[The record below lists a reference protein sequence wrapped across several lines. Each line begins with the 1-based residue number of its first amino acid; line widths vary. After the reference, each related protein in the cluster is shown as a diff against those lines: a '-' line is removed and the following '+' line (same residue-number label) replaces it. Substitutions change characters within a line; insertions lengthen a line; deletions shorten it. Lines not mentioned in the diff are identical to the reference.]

1 MKIFS
6 LSLLFIALL
15 APPALA
21 EYLQG
26 TVVGIDHGKRQVQ
39 ILLTEGPC
47 SFEEEEAAAGNQE
60 PVPPPPGRQITVQ
73 AAWLPGCLGQGAQVY
88 ARGRYAAGNKEL
100 FEADEVFPC
109 RQRGGHDPTGVR
121 SRFHHQRKQMM
132 RHMGRDIHE

>member
-1 MKIFS
+1 MKMFS
-6 LSLLFIALL
+6 LSILLIVLL

-26 TVVGIDHGKRQVQ
+26 TVVGIDHGRRQVQ
-39 ILLTEGPC
+39 LLLTEGPC
-47 SFEEEEAAAGNQE
+47 SFEPEGPAVAAQE
-60 PVPPPPGRQITVQ
+60 PEPPLPRRQITVQ

-88 ARGRYAAGNKEL
+88 ARGHYAADNADL
-100 FEADEVFPC
+100 FEAEEVFPC
-109 RQRGGHDPTGVR
+109 RQRGAHDPTGVR